1 VPRAT
6 YLKAQS
12 AFRTGDFNQSLA
24 MARDGLRRWPA
35 GDPGWKFRFVAAE
48 DPIYLGHVR
57 DAGAVLESAPGPS
70 DAALQARLKMERPR
84 IALNLGSAQIWIA
97 LVLGVGE
104 GRPEIP
110 RGQGFAVRRSYP
122 ISGDSAR

>member
-1 VPRAT
+1 MPRAT

-24 MARDGLRRWPA
+24 TAREGLRRWPA

-70 DAALQARLKMERPR
+70 DDALQAALACRDTPLTCMVRLRLGDLAAGSREGEAYLRA
-84 IALNLGSAQIWIA
+84 ALADASTSAIHIW
-97 LVLGVGE
+97 
-104 GRPEIP
+104 
-110 RGQGFAVRRSYP
+110 
-122 ISGDSAR
+122 